1 MTLEFVHTTICG
13 IKQGGRLFSYFL
25 TGVALAGTFGEQGS
39 QQGGRQHWSKT
50 QIVQTF
56 MSNEV
61 HAVLFIES
69 LS

>member
-1 MTLEFVHTTICG
+1 MTLEFVHTAICG
-13 IKQGGRLFSYFL
+13 RGGRLFLYFL

-39 QQGGRQHWSKT
+39 QRGGRQHWSKT

-61 HAVLFIES
+61 HAVILFIES

>member
-1 MTLEFVHTTICG
+1 MTLEFVHATICG
-13 IKQGGRLFSYFL
+13 IKQGGRLFLYFL